1 MYKKDGDLEA
11 TLSAG
16 YQITVPSRVRK
27 LLKLEP
33 GDKLVFDIGGEKLT
47 AKKALT
53 RKEQIEEFFAE
64 MERLDKKYDPY
75 RTPKQKKMKEVTK
88 GWTVNQFHR
97 YFDGLPET
105 KAYIKEKYG
114 V

>member
-1 MYKKDGDLEA
+1 
-11 TLSAG
+11 
-16 YQITVPSRVRK
+16 
-27 LLKLEP
+27 
-33 GDKLVFDIGGEKLT
+33 
-47 AKKALT
+47 
-53 RKEQIEEFFAE
+53 

-75 RTPKQKKMKEVTK
+75 RTPKQKKMKEMTR